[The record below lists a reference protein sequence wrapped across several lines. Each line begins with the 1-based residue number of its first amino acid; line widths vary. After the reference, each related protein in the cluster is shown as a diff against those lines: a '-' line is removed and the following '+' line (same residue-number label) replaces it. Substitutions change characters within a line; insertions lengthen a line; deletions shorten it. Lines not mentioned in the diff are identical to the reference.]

1 MDKFIQILDVSQLV
15 TQTVALLPFA
25 VVALVILGA
34 FWLVYRVTRIPA
46 KMVLERAGLHT
57 ILVAM
62 LVDSV
67 YRGVLLIFALV
78 MAADQIGINVGAA
91 LTGLGV
97 AGLAVGFAA
106 QETLSNIIA
115 GFLIFID
122 KPFTVDDWVKVGGQY
137 GRVSKIT
144 MRSTRIRTNNNT
156 YVVIPNRTIINE
168 ILVNHT
174 KHGQTRVDVPVG
186 IAYKEYIP
194 AARDVLL
201 RAVSGLQGTTATPP
215 PEVVVTELGGSSV
228 NLEVRVWID
237 DAASEDPVYYRAM
250 EASKIALDDAG
261 IQIPY
266 PHLQL
271 FVDNVEDPV
280 WEKAAALAGAS

>member
-15 TQTVALLPFA
+15 TQTVALVPLA

-57 ILVAM
+57 ILVTM

-174 KHGQTRVDVPVG
+174 KHGQTRVDIPVG

-201 RAVSGLQGTTATPP
+201 RAVSGLQGTAATPP